1 VVWRVSAAV
10 GFDSSF
16 VMEVVR
22 KLTPVLLVLLS

>member
-1 VVWRVSAAV
+1 MVWRVSAAA